1 MLSAAEEKR
10 NPTADLSGSTI
21 LLGFYG
27 AFGLAMPFVSTRGD
41 VYFGMA
47 VAALIITLWVKR
59 LVKGRQRNQSMLLA
73 EPKQQPWILR
83 LVLGIGLAW
92 LGTAMLRYGA
102 NRPDP
107 DDLITKAVMGYA
119 LLAGIACVLSASA
132 RILANHQ
139 RRKFLAS

>member
-1 MLSAAEEKR
+1 
-10 NPTADLSGSTI
+10 
-21 LLGFYG
+21 
-27 AFGLAMPFVSTRGD
+27 MPFVSTRGD